1 MFKKLV
7 FPKQLAKLVHACS
20 HYYLTWRKEIM
31 PGSGSLTQGPRLCW
45 FQSVVSVQ
53 FSSVAQLCLTLCDPM
68 DCARLPCPSPTLEA
82 CSSLKP
88 SFLLA
93 SPLPPILLLLWIY
106 HHHLSSGMP
115 YNFKIF
121 LLFLIFFQIHFLH
134 SCQPIALVS
143 HLKSSITF
151 VFAFLKK

>member
-1 MFKKLV
+1 
-7 FPKQLAKLVHACS
+7 
-20 HYYLTWRKEIM
+20 M

-45 FQSVVSVQ
+45 FQSVESVQ

-82 CSSLKP
+82 CSSLKL
-88 SFLLA
+88 SFLLT
-93 SPLPPILLLLWIY
+93 SPLPPILLLLWIH

-121 LLFLIFFQIHFLH
+121 LLLLIFFSNPFSTQLSTNHFCL
-134 SCQPIALVS
+134 P
-143 HLKSSITF
+143 LKVLYYICF
-151 VFAFLKK
+151 CFFFLK